1 MRVHEF
7 TVEERIMENIISIT
21 TIKQVI
27 DKTIKVKVNKIVS
40 PRDVSLLAH
49 SLIGDSDREYF
60 LVIHV
65 STKNR
70 VNSVDIAHIG
80 SLNTCTIHPREILKG
95 AILSN
100 SAAIVLAHNHPS
112 LDLTPSH
119 EDIQFTK
126 RMQDASQIM
135 GIDLLDHLIVNQNQ
149 DYYSMKEFN
158 HIP

>member
-1 MRVHEF
+1 
-7 TVEERIMENIISIT
+7 MENIISIT

-40 PRDVSLLAH
+40 PRDVSLLVH

-65 STKNR
+65 STKNI

-100 SAAIVLAHNHPS
+100 SAAIVLCHIGMKNQWRNYNLLYPQCYINFAFFLMAKLS
-112 LDLTPSH
+112 L
-119 EDIQFTK
+119 K
-126 RMQDASQIM
+126 VGWR
-135 GIDLLDHLIVNQNQ
+135 
-149 DYYSMKEFN
+149 
-158 HIP
+158 

>member
-1 MRVHEF
+1 MYILKILRVHEF
-7 TVEERIMENIISIT
+7 TVQERIMENIISIT

-40 PRDVSLLAH
+40 PRDVSLLVH

-65 STKNR
+65 STKNI

-100 SAAIVLAHNHPS
+100 SAAIVLCHIGMKNQWRNYNLLYPQCYINFAFFLMAKLS
-112 LDLTPSH
+112 L
-119 EDIQFTK
+119 K
-126 RMQDASQIM
+126 VGWR
-135 GIDLLDHLIVNQNQ
+135 
-149 DYYSMKEFN
+149 
-158 HIP
+158 